1 MTRELP
7 PLELADELERRYS
20 AYLRSSFYFKD
31 PNLRASFRNA
41 LSSYGLKKGPF
52 LEPDAEF
59 QRGARP
65 RELALELLSEA
76 RNIIPAL
83 FDKEL
88 WSHQETAIR
97 RVESGHNI
105 VVATGTASG
114 KTESFLYPILF
125 HLYREHLEGTL
136 GPGVRALI
144 LYPMNA
150 LAHDQRKRLGN
161 ISNALKQAGSDF
173 GFTFGQ
179 YIGDTPPTG
188 GEAQAYPGELSSR
201 KQMQKEPPHILL
213 TNYSMLEYLLIR
225 PGDSPLFD
233 LGEHWRFIVL
243 DEAHQYRGAKG
254 IEMSMLLRRLKR
266 RLREGRSPRTGKFT
280 CIATSATVASGENEK
295 DQHAVANFATDLF
308 GESFTQDDV
317 VFGEKHKQD
326 RTRPRRYHIF
336 LRALEGAFITYSEN
350 ESGGKEEII
359 INREKLES
367 GGRPI
372 EIALCRECGQHY
384 FVGREEGGIL
394 GEAIRD
400 PSHDDFGVEFYRPI
414 GEDEHNSSR
423 LELCRTCGQI
433 GSGLSCECIS
443 SGKICIE
450 KCQPHDEHADRLKSC
465 PSCSYRG
472 ADPVHEIVHGSDGPN
487 AVISTVIHQSLPSER
502 QKILAFADSRQ
513 EAAFFAWY
521 AQSSYESIRD
531 RNLIFH
537 SLREIE
543 HESDP
548 LSLEDLARKLFQV
561 CEQRQMFP
569 ETHTDAH
576 KMGQIW
582 RMIYR
587 ELLSEEPRISLE
599 GVGLIRWFP
608 QLPKNLEIP
617 QKLLAP
623 PWNLNKDRV
632 HDLFTIM
639 LNYLRS
645 DRVVELLNNS
655 STRWDELDLYPQ
667 QWVYTGAKP
676 ARMKNLVCWEGRAGR
691 LEGKRVKFLAR
702 LLEMDD
708 NKESANLA
716 QDALIS
722 MWAAIDNH
730 DNHARPEDRVFVTGN
745 GQAFHLNLRWWR
757 ATATVKDNELFL
769 CNTCAR
775 LQSLN
780 IGNLCL
786 RPGCPG
792 KIESVSAVDLNNLR
806 GDHYRRLYE
815 DENLPAIMRSEEH
828 TAQLTSKEALKR
840 QKEFSKGHIHIL
852 SSSTTFEVGV
862 DLGDLD
868 IAFMRNVPPEAFNYT
883 QRAGRAGRRGTPG
896 IAVTYC
902 RRNPHDLYHFA
913 EPEERILKGE
923 IRPPVLNLKNPKIIE
938 RHMTAVALSHF
949 FRKHPHRYK
958 TVSSLFGDDIGQPR
972 SVSDFKLHCQHHA
985 NEIQKSLLEIIP
997 GDAEMMRT
1005 KLSDD
1010 NWIDHIAGENSRFA
1024 LAEDETKSDYLA
1036 MQKAASDFYQMQ
1048 QGNKGDR
1055 ARRRAETIGK
1065 EDGISFLSRKAIIP
1079 KYGFP
1084 VDVVE
1089 LDTGRASTESGKVE
1103 LQRDLA
1109 LAISEF
1115 APGCKLVAN
1124 KLEWSSAGIKRVDGR
1139 EWEVRSYRRCL
1150 NCNSFEHWL
1159 EDEPTPPADCCSN
1172 PNIGRRSRKYLIP
1185 RFGFVSPMQGE
1196 AREPRGRTSRLYTTR
1211 PFFAQLEREVDS
1223 KLSVFGVGLTKS
1235 CPGEM
1240 VVLCE
1245 GKNSREFY
1253 ICQACGGGFSDNE
1266 GVHITPYGMECTA
1279 KPTRLSLGHRFTTD
1293 VVRTSFPHID
1303 ENFGGN
1309 DQSFS
1314 LACALVEGAAKVLGT
1329 PSTDINAVL
1338 DKCSD
1343 RQAIYPIVLYDNVPG
1358 GAGLVAR
1365 LDESGVLAEILH
1377 AAKERVDGKCGCHD
1391 SCYGCLRSYRNQFAH
1406 PKLSRIPVFEYL
1418 NKLIKRENNVG

>member
-31 PNLRASFRNA
+31 PNLRASFRKA
-41 LSSYGLKKGPF
+41 LNSYGLKKGPF

-59 QRGARP
+59 QRGARD
-65 RELALELLSEA
+65 RDLAYELLPDA
-76 RNIIPAL
+76 GNLIPAL
-83 FDKEL
+83 MDKEL
-88 WSHQETAIR
+88 WSHQEAAIR
-97 RVESGHNI
+97 RVRDGRNI

-125 HLYREHLEGTL
+125 HLYHEHLEGTL

-161 ISNALKQAGSDF
+161 ISSTLKQAGSNF
-173 GFTFGQ
+173 EFTFGQ

-201 KQMQKEPPHILL
+201 KRMQKEPPHILL

-254 IEMSMLLRRLKR
+254 IEMSMLLRRLKC
-266 RLREGRSPRTGKFT
+266 RLREGKNPRTSKFT
-280 CIATSATVASGENEK
+280 CIATSATVASGENEQ

-317 VFGEKHKQD
+317 IFGKKHKQNC
-326 RTRPRRYHIF
+326 TRPRRYHIF
-336 LRALEGAFITYSEN
+336 LRALEGAFITYNKNEN
-350 ESGGKEEII
+350 GGKEEII
-359 INREKLES
+359 INREKLDS
-367 GGRPI
+367 GGRSI

-384 FVGREEGGIL
+384 FVGREKGGIL
-394 GEAIRD
+394 EEAIRD

-414 GEDEHNSSR
+414 GEYERNRSQ
-423 LELCRTCGQI
+423 LALCRTCGQI
-433 GSGLSCECIS
+433 GSSLSCECIP
-443 SGKICIE
+443 SGKILIE
-450 KCQPHDEHADRLKSC
+450 KCQSHDEYGDRLKSC
-465 PSCSYRG
+465 PSCGYRG
-472 ADPVHEIVHGSDGPN
+472 VDPVHEIVHGSDGPN
-487 AVISTVIHQSLPSER
+487 AVISTVIHQSLPPER

-537 SLREIE
+537 SLRSID
-543 HESDP
+543 SGNDF
-548 LSLEDLARKLFQV
+548 LSLEDLADKLLQV
-561 CEQRQMFP
+561 CEHRKMFP
-569 ETHTDAH
+569 ETHTNMQ
-576 KMGQIW
+576 KIRQVW

-587 ELLSEEPRISLE
+587 EMLSDQPRISLE
-599 GVGLIRWFP
+599 GVGLVRWFP
-608 QLPKNLEIP
+608 QLPRKLETP
-617 QKLLAP
+617 QELLTS
-623 PWNLNKDRV
+623 PWNLNEDRGR
-632 HDLFTIM
+632 DLFIVM

-655 STRWDELDLYPQ
+655 NTRWEELDLHPQ

-676 ARMKNLVCWEGRAGR
+676 ARMQNLVSWEGRAGR
-691 LEGKRVKFLAR
+691 LESRRVKFLAR
-702 LLEMDD
+702 LLGTSND
-708 NKESANLA
+708 KEAANLA

-730 DNHARPEDRVFVTGN
+730 DNHARPEDRIFVTGN

-757 ATATVKDNELFL
+757 ATTTVKDSELFQ
-769 CNTCAR
+769 CDTCAR

-780 IGNLCL
+780 VGNLCL
-786 RPGCPG
+786 RSGCPG
-792 KIESVSAVDLNNLR
+792 KIESVSSADLRSLR

-815 DENLPAIMRSEEH
+815 DKDLPAIMESAEH
-828 TAQLTSKEALKR
+828 TAQLTSQEALER
-840 QKEFSKGHIHIL
+840 QKEFSKGHIHVL

-896 IAVTYC
+896 VAVTYC

-913 EPEERILKGE
+913 EPEKRILKGE
-923 IRPPVLNLKNPKIIE
+923 VRPPVLNLKNPKIIE

-949 FRKHPHRYK
+949 FRKHSQRY
-958 TVSSLFGDDIGQPR
+958 TPVASLFGGDIGQP
-972 SVSDFKLHCQHHA
+972 SAVSDFRSHCQHYA
-985 NEIQKSLLEIIP
+985 NEIRQSLLEIIP
-997 GDAEMMRT
+997 DDAKMMKT
-1005 KLSDD
+1005 KLLDD
-1010 NWIDHIAGENSRFA
+1010 SWIDHIAGENSRFA
-1024 LAEDETKSDYLA
+1024 LTEDETKSDYLA
-1036 MQKAASDFYQMQ
+1036 MQKAANDFYHMQ
-1048 QGNKGDR
+1048 QGIKGDR
-1055 ARRRAETIGK
+1055 AKRRAESIGK

-1159 EDEPTPPADCCSN
+1159 EDKPTPPLTCCDN
-1172 PNIGRRSRKYLIP
+1172 PNIGQRSRKYLIP
-1185 RFGFVSPMQGE
+1185 RFGFVSPMQE
-1196 AREPRGRTSRLYTTR
+1196 KAREPKGRTYRLYTTR
-1211 PFFAQLEREVDS
+1211 PFFAQLEREVDP
-1223 KLSVFGVGLTKS
+1223 KLSAFGVGLTKS

-1245 GKNSREFY
+1245 GKNGREFY
-1253 ICQACGGGFSDNE
+1253 ICQVCGRGFSSNE
-1266 GVHITPYGMECTA
+1266 GEHITPYGMKCTA
-1279 KPTRLSLGHRFTTD
+1279 KPTRLSLGHRFITD
-1293 VVRTSFPHID
+1293 VVRANFPRID
-1303 ENFGGN
+1303 GNFGGS

-1314 LACALVEGAAKVLGT
+1314 LACALVEGAAKVLGI

-1338 DKCSD
+1338 DRCSD
-1343 RQAIYPIVLYDNVPG
+1343 RQTIYPIVLYDNVPG

-1365 LDESGVLAEILH
+1365 LDEPGVLAEILH
-1377 AAKERVDGKCGCHD
+1377 AAKERVNGKCGCHD

-1406 PKLSRIPVFEYL
+1406 PNLCRVPVFEYL
-1418 NKLIKRENNVG
+1418 DELIKQESNAE